1 MDEMKSVKYP
11 FKTTMR
17 EFCKFLEKREIDV
30 DPISIT
36 DDETGS
42 TIVYKSVSIDEK
54 LKNLFGA
61 HNTPID
67 KNRLYSIPK
76 EPTKFDILLY
86 DRIGS
91 QTLVEKNFGRCWNF
105 VFNDDKVLTKLIAG
119 VSTIFHRT
127 MSTEIGGGFE
137 DDESLNLNLKF
148 FCPKNGW
155 EFDAIFIGYIFD
167 EGKRSDNVILSAVHF
182 YDLEAGEEISHHNN
196 GDTIAWKLID
206 K

>member
-1 MDEMKSVKYP
+1 MDEIKSIKYP

-42 TIVYKSVSIDEK
+42 TIVYKNVSVDEK

-61 HNTPID
+61 YNTPID
-67 KNRLYSIPK
+67 KNRLYNYPK

-86 DRIGS
+86 NRIGS
-91 QTLVEKNFGRCWNF
+91 RTLVEKNIGRYWNF
-105 VFNDDKVLTKLIAG
+105 IFNDDKILIKLVAG
-119 VSTIFHRT
+119 VSTIFYRT
-127 MSTEIGGGFE
+127 TSNEVGGELE
-137 DDESLNLNLKF
+137 DDESLNLKF
-148 FCPKNGW
+148 FCPKNRW

-167 EGKRSDNVILSAVHF
+167 ECKRSDNVILCASHF
-182 YDLEAGEEISHHNN
+182 YDLEAGEEIPYHNN
-196 GDTIAWKLID
+196 GDTIAWKLTD